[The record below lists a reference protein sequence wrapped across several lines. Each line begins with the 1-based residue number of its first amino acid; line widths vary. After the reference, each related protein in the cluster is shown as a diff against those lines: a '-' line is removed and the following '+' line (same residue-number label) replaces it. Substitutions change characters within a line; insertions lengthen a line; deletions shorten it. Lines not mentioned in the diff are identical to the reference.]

1 MMTVGEGHENVT
13 KKKHTGLKVLGII
26 FIILI
31 VLFVIVFALLMFLP
45 DDSDKQAVY
54 SSDYEETA
62 LTDLVSKLSQG
73 GKSPCSDYDGEN
85 GIWGTAGIDDS
96 GELRAPYTDT
106 SKAQTVTWMVYIVGA
121 NLESEDGAAS
131 ADIQEMLDSK
141 NGSDLNVVIQT
152 GGATKWDNGN
162 ISADTR
168 QRWLIQNGEMSLCE
182 DIGQDSMCTE
192 SSLSD
197 FVSWSAETYPA
208 DRYILTL
215 WDHGGG
221 TLGGYGSDENYP
233 EDGLDLAEMAGSV
246 ADSGIKLDIVSFDA
260 CLMGTMETAYTF
272 SQYADYLIASEET
285 EPGDGWYYTD
295 TMKALSDDPAMS
307 SEELGARLID
317 DYGDYY
323 ANTGVTLSLID
334 LRVIPKLYKACTS
347 YYQSADQELTEQ
359 QGFTQLSSAR
369 SGSRSYADGEY
380 EQVDLADYVQ
390 RTDVSGG
397 EDVVRA
403 LFEAVRYR
411 NKSDLTGSYGLATY
425 FPYTSPE
432 EYADVISDLTQV
444 GCNGAED
451 FYDSFLS
458 ILASGTGGNE
468 NGVTSLTGYE
478 EETLDFGD
486 ESWYTSDA
494 GQGFD
499 FDTIDNTDELTLD
512 YSDKDEAYVLSLA
525 DDTWDDI
532 EDIQLQVMIDD
543 GEGYLDL
550 GSDQLCDVT
559 DDGSLIVD
567 FDSTWT
573 LIDGM
578 PVAYYADKPQEN
590 GDLTIYTGKVPAE
603 LNGEEDI
610 DICIKWQLDSDG
622 NGTAEV
628 LGYLPQDNGQTLPK
642 GYLTLKSGDEIRFLC
657 DYYTYDGDYDDSY
670 YIGDPI
676 TVTSQDDLQVELGDL
691 GDSKAVCWVCLTDVY
706 RQDWYTETVEVTNGT
721 EE

>member
-1 MMTVGEGHENVT
+1 MITSGKGPENKI
-13 KKKHTGLKVLGII
+13 KKKHTVLKVLGII
-26 FIILI
+26 IIIL
-31 VLFVIVFALLMFLP
+31 FVLLMLLP
-45 DDSDKQAVY
+45 SDSGKQSEYNDDYQ
-54 SSDYEETA
+54 ETE

-73 GKSPCSDYDGEN
+73 GESPCSDYDGKN
-85 GIWGTAGIDDS
+85 GIWGTDITDDTD
-96 GELRAPYTDT
+96 GLRAHYTDT
-106 SKAQTVTWMVYIVGA
+106 SSAQKVTWMVYIIGS
-121 NLESEDGAAS
+121 NLESDDGSAS
-131 ADIQEMLDSK
+131 ADIQEMIDSK
-141 NGSDLNVVIQT
+141 NGNDLNIVIQT
-152 GGATKWDNGN
+152 GGAKSWDNED

-168 QRWLIQNGEMSLCE
+168 QRWLIQNGKMSLSE
-182 DIGQDSMCTE
+182 DIGQGSMCTE

-197 FVSWSAETYPA
+197 FISWSADTYPA

-221 TLGGYGSDENYP
+221 TIYGYGSDENYP
-233 EDGLDLAEMAGSV
+233 DKSIDLAGLSKAV
-246 ADSGIKLDIVSFDA
+246 TDSGIKLDTISFDA
-260 CLMGTMETAYTF
+260 CLMGTLETAYAF
-272 SQYADYLIASEET
+272 SKSADYLIASEET

-317 DYGDYY
+317 DYGDFYS
-323 ANTGVTLSLID
+323 NSGVTLSLID
-334 LRVIPKLYKACTS
+334 LRLIPKLYEACTS
-347 YYQSADQELTEQ
+347 YYKSADQELTKQ

-397 EDVVRA
+397 EDVVKA
-403 LFEAVRYR
+403 LFKAVRYR

-425 FPYTSPE
+425 FPFTSPE
-432 EYADVISDLTQV
+432 EYANVINDLTQV
-444 GCNGAED
+444 GCNGAEA

-478 EETLDFGD
+478 EETQDFGD
-486 ESWYTSDA
+486 ESWYVADA
-494 GQGFD
+494 AQGFN
-499 FDTIDNTDELTLD
+499 FDTITDTNELTLD
-512 YSDKDEAYVLSLA
+512 YSDKDEAYVLSLS
-525 DDTWDDI
+525 DDTWSDI
-532 EDIQLQVMIDD
+532 EDIQLQVMLDD
-543 GEGYLDL
+543 GSGYIDL

-559 DDGSLIVD
+559 DDGRLIVD
-567 FDSTWT
+567 FDGTWT

-590 GDLTIYTGKVPAE
+590 GDLTVYTGKVPAE
-603 LNGEEDI
+603 LNGEDDI
-610 DICIKWQLDSDG
+610 DICIKWQLDSEG

-628 LGYLPQDNGQTLPK
+628 LGYLPQDDGQALPK
-642 GYLTLKSGDEIRFLC
+642 GYLTLKSGDVIRFLC

-670 YIGDPI
+670 YLGDPI

-706 RQDWYTETVEVTNGT
+706 RQDWYTETVEVTNGEETTDTAET
-721 EE
+721 E